1 MPSST
6 LSLHW
11 TQVNWEPN
19 SNPEVFWQCE
29 STQVK
34 EMMSFHQTKGQPS
47 KVCLMWAQRLSP
59 AISLTFAKA
68 YVSFHNAN
76 PILKTQSDTWLCCSA
91 LCKGCMF
98 EFSLEWDVPL
108 ATKWSQL
115 SKFQAFKGS
124 TLGYLHLCMS
134 LSLKNLLEATWL
146 SLSLMIAGNLTD
158 DLKNFL
164 NQREGVEF
172 LVDK

>member
-1 MPSST
+1 
-6 LSLHW
+6 
-11 TQVNWEPN
+11 
-19 SNPEVFWQCE
+19 
-29 STQVK
+29 
-34 EMMSFHQTKGQPS
+34 
-47 KVCLMWAQRLSP
+47 
-59 AISLTFAKA
+59 
-68 YVSFHNAN
+68 
-76 PILKTQSDTWLCCSA
+76 
-91 LCKGCMF
+91 MF

-158 DLKNFL
+158 DLKSFL